1 MQIGEWLG
9 FLIDTISKQFRG
21 PEKKFSKL
29 KGLLDIV
36 IQDGVLFN
44 IARTSKDRRLRYLD
58 SSGNRSYFPP
68 IYQANAFSYRVQISI
83 GRDHTLPFTE
93 SFNRDEILVP
103 KHRFLQRLLHRASTR
118 RLHSNIYRCKRC
130 SLFFFFCFPRRCHS

>member
-9 FLIDTISKQFRG
+9 FLIDTISKQFRV
-21 PEKKFSKL
+21 PEKKLSKR
-29 KGLLDIV
+29 KGILDIV

-83 GRDHTLPFTE
+83 GPFTE
-93 SFNRDEILVP
+93 TFKRIEILVP
-103 KHRFLQRLLHRASTR
+103 KH
-118 RLHSNIYRCKRC
+118 
-130 SLFFFFCFPRRCHS
+130 